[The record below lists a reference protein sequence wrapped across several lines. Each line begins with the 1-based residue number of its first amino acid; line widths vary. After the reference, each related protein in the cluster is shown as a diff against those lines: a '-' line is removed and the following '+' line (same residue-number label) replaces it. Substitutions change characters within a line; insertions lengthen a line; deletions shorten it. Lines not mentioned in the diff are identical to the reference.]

1 MVQLIGYKHYIKK
14 KVKIKYVL
22 MKKQEMRFYF
32 SIEEKRQAKA
42 LFRFLPQ
49 KSGKKCTKLRKF

>member
-1 MVQLIGYKHYIKK
+1 MVQPIGYKHYIKK
-14 KVKIKYVL
+14 KKKIKYVL

-32 SIEEKRQAKA
+32 SKKEKRQAKA
-42 LFRFLPQ
+42 LFCLLPQ